1 MVHGV
6 RAVYTYS
13 DGTVSVNPPDG
24 DEDPVDISYE
34 EVDIT
39 KTARGAARHARQQ
52 AKATKAGSTKSTLPT
67 GTKRKA
73 KARVKK
79 GPDQVE
85 DEDMEDAEG
94 EEDDMDGEF
103 EGEEESLQVEPSE
116 PQQISAARSNGPRL
130 PSNVQGLM
138 STSSAA
144 NQSFSIGPTPIA
156 KGRAVAE
163 STGDGEGRASS
174 ESNERGGGNG
184 AGGGGGGRG
193 AVSDTRDP
201 VLGDKRFREMSDG
214 RSRSAS
220 GSDES
225 GGGRTNGNGGI
236 DKRLRLTGDVQAHE
250 LDPALRVLADATA
263 ALSSGTSPYG
273 GSTTPQS
280 SIAPNSSGLTPLI
293 QNVLEQRLNQPSLR
307 SHAQQQDIPVGG
319 VQPYSL
325 PPPGHIYNTASR
337 PFATSSENSHNAG
350 GANGQQELGIPYSQ
364 LDGLEAYLKEHA

>member
-24 DEDPVDISYE
+24 DEDPVEISYE

-52 AKATKAGSTKSTLPT
+52 AKATKAGSTKSTHP
-67 GTKRKA
+67 TKRKA
-73 KARVKK
+73 LHKK
-79 GPDQVE
+79 GPSQVD

-94 EEDDMDGEF
+94 EEDEMDGDS
-103 EGEEESLQVEPSE
+103 EGDEESLNVVGPSE
-116 PQQISAARSNGPRL
+116 PQQLSAARSNGPRL

-144 NQSFSIGPTPIA
+144 NQSFSITPTA

-163 STGDGEGRASS
+163 SNGDVEGRASS
-174 ESNERGGGNG
+174 ESNERGGAN
-184 AGGGGGGRG
+184 GGGGGAGGRG
-193 AVSDTRDP
+193 VVSDTRDP
-201 VLGDKRFREMSDG
+201 ILGDKRFREMSG
-214 RSRSAS
+214 SRSGSAS

-225 GGGRTNGNGGI
+225 GQGGRINGNGGI

-263 ALSSGTSPYG
+263 ALSSGRSPYG
-273 GSTTPQS
+273 GSTTPHS
-280 SIAPNSSGLTPLI
+280 SIAPNSAGLTPLI
-293 QNVLEQRLNQPSLR
+293 QNALDQRLHQPVLR
-307 SHAQQQDIPVGG
+307 SQAQDIPVGG
-319 VQPYSL
+319 APAYSL
-325 PPPGHIYNTASR
+325 PPPGHVYGAAPR
-337 PFATSSENSHNAG
+337 PFATSSGNIASSQTAGG
-350 GANGQQELGIPYSQ
+350 GANGQPELDIPFSQ
-364 LDGLEAYLKEHA
+364 LDGLEAFLKEHA